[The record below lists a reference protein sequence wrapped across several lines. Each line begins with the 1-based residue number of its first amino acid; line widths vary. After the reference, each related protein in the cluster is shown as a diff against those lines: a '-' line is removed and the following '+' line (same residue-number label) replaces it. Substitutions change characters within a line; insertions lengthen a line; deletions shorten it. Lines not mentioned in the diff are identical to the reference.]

1 VTTQDE
7 RPGPCIGYWNNNFLA
22 ARSVAPIW
30 KGCVIRPWPPIH
42 ERKTMTAAV
51 IRGISAAITGNF
63 TWGFK
68 WKESQVDILRTQ
80 ISALEQKN
88 RDID

>member
-1 VTTQDE
+1 
-7 RPGPCIGYWNNNFLA
+7 
-22 ARSVAPIW
+22 
-30 KGCVIRPWPPIH
+30 
-42 ERKTMTAAV
+42 MTAAV